1 MSPCKTD
8 TPTFVDNK
16 GGDKRYERVLVF
28 IYIYHIVAETNITFK
43 QQYIFKFYKYTF
55 KQHQAQAT
63 KYFEVQATSMTS
75 CRCKYNAQYN
85 L

>member
-1 MSPCKTD
+1 M
-8 TPTFVDNK
+8 NK
-16 GGDKRYERVLVF
+16 NVGFYLHILYWYKYRATCILLKR
-28 IYIYHIVAETNITFK
+28 TTFK
-43 QQYIFKFYKYTF
+43 QQYTFKFYKYTF
-55 KQHQAQAT
+55 KQQQAQAT